1 MNVAAEILRAA
12 ERDPQAQA
20 VVHNG
25 AVTTYGELVGR
36 ACAVA
41 ARLTAGET
49 VAVPAIRGVEL
60 IVNFLG
66 VLLAGAT
73 YCPIDPA
80 LPAARRAV
88 MLDAAGCTRELG
100 LDSPAA
106 SATVHGTEPGTGPG
120 LEEIAYVLFTSGST
134 GTPRPVDVPHRAIAA
149 ATGSL
154 RRLFAA
160 TSGDRFLHF
169 ASPSWDTCF
178 EEILPALTSGAT
190 LVIDDDA
197 HSGSFARI
205 LDLLARDRISVLNLP
220 TAFWHE
226 LVLHLAEEGEQLPES
241 VRLLVVGGEGV
252 NPVRLASWRELGTG
266 GVRLLNTYG
275 CTETALVTH
284 AIDLWGPA
292 AEPAV
297 TALAEAPIGRPVPHL
312 RQRLEPH
319 GALGLLHVGG
329 PSVARGYRGDPQAT
343 TERFADGW
351 FRTGDLVEE
360 AGDGVLLYRG
370 RLDRQLKV
378 RGVRIDPGDVEAE
391 IIRCTGV
398 PAAAVIG
405 VPLAGRTA
413 LIAYVV
419 GAPGTDTASL
429 LDRLRSEMPAHLVP
443 ARLLMRSELPR
454 TTSGKTDYA
463 QLTKEWTER

>member
-1 MNVAAEILRAA
+1 MGVAAEVLRAA
-12 ERDPQAQA
+12 GRNPDAPAI
-20 VVHNG
+20 VHNG
-25 AVTTYGELVGR
+25 SVTTYGELIRQAGE
-36 ACAVA
+36 VA
-41 ARLTAGET
+41 ARLAAGET
-49 VAVPAIRGVEL
+49 VAVPAVRGAQL
-60 IVNFLG
+60 IVDFLG

-80 LPAARRAV
+80 LPAARRTA
-88 MLDAAGCTRELG
+88 MLEAAGCARE
-100 LDSPAA
+100 
-106 SATVHGTEPGTGPG
+106 PG
-120 LEEIAYVLFTSGST
+120 LEPPRAQTADGSAGPGPEDIAYVLFTSGST
-134 GTPRPVDVPHRAIAA
+134 GTPRPVEVPHRAISA

-160 TSGDRFLHF
+160 TPADRFLQF

-205 LDLLARDRISVLNLP
+205 LGLLDRERISVLNLP

-226 LVLHLAEEGEQLPES
+226 LVLHLTEEGARLPGS
-241 VRLLVVGGEGV
+241 VRLLVIGGEGI
-252 NPVRLASWRELGTG
+252 NPVRLTAWRALPTG

-284 AIDLWGPA
+284 AADIGGPE

-297 TALAEAPIGRPVPHL
+297 TGLAEAPIGRPLPHV

-319 GALGLLHVGG
+319 GALGLLHIGG
-329 PSVARGYRGDPQAT
+329 PSVARGYRGDPEAT
-343 TERFADGW
+343 AERFADGW

-360 AGDGVLLYRG
+360 APGGVLLYRG
-370 RLDRQLKV
+370 RVDRQLKV

-391 IIRCTGV
+391 IVRCAGA

-413 LIAYVV
+413 LVAYVV
-419 GAPGTDTASL
+419 GDPGTDAESL
-429 LDRLRSEMPAHLVP
+429 LDRLRSAMPAHLVP
-443 ARLLMRSELPR
+443 ARLLIRAGLPR

-463 QLTKEWTER
+463 RLSKEWSER

>member
-1 MNVAAEILRAA
+1 MDVAAEVLRAA
-12 ERDPQAQA
+12 ERAPEAPA
-20 VVHNG
+20 IVRNG
-25 AVTTYGELVGR
+25 AVTTYGELAGR
-36 ACAVA
+36 AGAVA

-49 VAVPAIRGVEL
+49 VAVPAVRGVEL

-66 VLLAGAT
+66 VLLAGAI

-80 LPAARRAV
+80 LPAGRRAA
-88 MLDAAGCTRELG
+88 MLDAAGCARELD
-100 LDSPAA
+100 LHPPVT
-106 SATVHGTEPGTGPG
+106 SAGFAGTRPGP
-120 LEEIAYVLFTSGST
+120 EEIAYVLFTSGST
-134 GTPRPVDVPHRAIAA
+134 GTPRPVEVPHRAIAA

-154 RRLFAA
+154 RLLFGATAA
-160 TSGDRFLHF
+160 DRFLQF

-197 HSGSFARI
+197 HSGSFARV
-205 LDLLARDRISVLNLP
+205 LGLLARERISVLNLP

-226 LVLHLAEEGEQLPES
+226 LVRHLAEEGGQLPES
-241 VRLLVVGGEGV
+241 LRLLVIGGEGV
-252 NPVRLASWRELGTG
+252 NPVRLAAWRELPTA

-297 TALAEAPIGRPVPHL
+297 TGLAEAPIGRPVPHV
-312 RQRLEPH
+312 RQRLEPR

-329 PSVARGYRGDPQAT
+329 PAVARGYRGDPEAT
-343 TERFADGW
+343 AERFTGGW

-360 AGDGVLLYRG
+360 AADGVLLYRG
-370 RLDRQLKV
+370 RVDRQLKV

-391 IIRCTGV
+391 IIRCGV

-419 GAPGTDTASL
+419 GAPEADTASL
-429 LDRLRSEMPAHLVP
+429 LDRLRTAMPAHLVP
-443 ARLLMRSELPR
+443 ARLVARAELPR

-463 QLTKEWTER
+463 RLTKEWSER